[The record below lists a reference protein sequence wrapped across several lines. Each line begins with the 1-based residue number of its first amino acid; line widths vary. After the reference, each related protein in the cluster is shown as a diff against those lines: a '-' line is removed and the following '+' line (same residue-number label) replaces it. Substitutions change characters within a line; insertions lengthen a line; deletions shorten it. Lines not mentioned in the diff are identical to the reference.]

1 MGSNNK
7 AEYMMV
13 LSAGDPK
20 HIASINLD
28 VFYVCNTTYIITK
41 FLMIIFTYRVKS
53 ISESKKIWFRWEIRI
68 LS

>member
-28 VFYVCNTTYIITK
+28 VFYVCNNHLYTN
-41 FLMIIFTYRVKS
+41 
-53 ISESKKIWFRWEIRI
+53 KILIDY
-68 LS
+68 LYL